1 MVITV
6 KMRYSK
12 YSYTRQ
18 EQMKNEES
26 EEIMDDNLK
35 KLIDRV
41 LQLDENTYK
50 EFIQKAYE
58 MLHIDD

>member
-1 MVITV
+1 
-6 KMRYSK
+6 
-12 YSYTRQ
+12 
-18 EQMKNEES
+18 MKNEES